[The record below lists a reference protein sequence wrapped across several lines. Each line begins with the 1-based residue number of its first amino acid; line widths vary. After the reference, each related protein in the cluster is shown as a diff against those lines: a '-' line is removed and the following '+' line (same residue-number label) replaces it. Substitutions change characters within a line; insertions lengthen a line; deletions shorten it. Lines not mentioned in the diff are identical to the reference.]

1 MGPGF
6 HRLYAQRLA
15 WRYRLL
21 LALGLTLLGF
31 LYPPLALLSPLGLL
45 LPVRPFEGQA
55 LRAIARAS
63 LAYPTA
69 LAYGE
74 ERLWREAER
83 VRVAL
88 PSFPLGLLLA
98 YLLALILLLVL
109 LAWGPGGTPWASWH
123 PPGTE
128 RPLTPT
134 PPGNP
139 APEGAAEG
147 KGGQAEGPP
156 KEGVTPA
163 PGEPQGTQAFPKA
176 PDASG
181 KGAAAAQ
188 SPEAPGEEG
197 APATGSSQGARDQE
211 APPGRARTASSP
223 TGAQGNGGGSDAQ
236 APGTSGP
243 GPEVGGETPTLPPP
257 LPSRPG
263 QGLLGPGQGREAPDL
278 PSPWG
283 EGRPP
288 EEVRRGVEVYLERT
302 PLPPE
307 ARELLRRYFS
317 GP

>member
-21 LALGLTLLGF
+21 LALGLALLGF

-45 LPVRPFEGQA
+45 LPARLFEGQA

-88 PSFPLGLLLA
+88 PPFPLGLLLA
-98 YLLALILLLVL
+98 YLLALLLLLAV
-109 LAWGPGGTPWASWH
+109 LAWAPPGSPWAPWGL
-123 PPGTE
+123 PQAE
-128 RPLTPT
+128 RPLTT
-134 PPGNP
+134 QG
-139 APEGAAEG
+139 AEG
-147 KGGQAEGPP
+147 EDAKAPGEGERVPAQGSS
-156 KEGVTPA
+156 EGEATPA
-163 PGEPQGTQAFPKA
+163 PGEAPGTQATPKA
-176 PDASG
+176 SEGPG
-181 KGAAAAQ
+181 KEAAETQ
-188 SPEAPGEEG
+188 EGTPREAPGPSPRANGQEAAPGREG
-197 APATGSSQGARDQE
+197 ASPS
-211 APPGRARTASSP
+211 PG
-223 TGAQGNGGGSDAQ
+223 GAQGDGEGPEAK
-236 APGTSGP
+236 APGSSGP
-243 GPEVGGETPTLPPP
+243 APEVGGKTPAPLPT
-257 LPSRPG
+257 PSRPG
-263 QGLLGPGQGREAPDL
+263 QGLLEPGQEGEAPGL
-278 PSPWG
+278 PSPWAQ
-283 EGRPP
+283 GRPP
-288 EEVRRGVEVYLERT
+288 EGVRRGVEVYLERT